1 MLKDVACMGMHSHL
15 MSLELLEAD
24 WSKRGKVRAVSTA
37 RAGGVGG
44 GELDLGRTGAS
55 GRLAQNRARLLDAI
69 GKTRVQWLNQVHGM
83 RVHYAARVGATVEA
97 DAVWT
102 DVPGV
107 AVAITTADC
116 IPVVVADVASSVVAA
131 IHCGWRGAVGG
142 IIEDTLREL
151 PVDAND
157 LRAWLGPGICGRCYE
172 VGGDVYEMAAV
183 WPDGINTF
191 SPTEVAGKWLFDL
204 PAYVAGRLRA
214 AGVADVCR
222 SNACSF
228 HERRFFSH
236 RRDGETGRM
245 ATVAWIDRP

>member
-1 MLKDVACMGMHSHL
+1 
-15 MSLELLEAD
+15 MSLELLDAD
-24 WSKRGKVRAVSTA
+24 WSEPGKVRAVSTT
-37 RAGGVGG
+37 REGGVGG
-44 GELDLGRTGAS
+44 GELNLGRGDEPE
-55 GRLAQNRARLLDAI
+55 RLAQNRARLLAAI
-69 GKTRVQWLNQVHGM
+69 GQRRAQWLNQVHGTGI
-83 RVHYAARVGATVEA
+83 HYARSVGAAVEA

-107 AVAITTADC
+107 AIAVTTADC
-116 IPVVVADVASSVVAA
+116 IPVVVADSANSVVAV

-142 IIEDTLREL
+142 IVEASLREL
-151 PVDAND
+151 PADATD

-172 VGGDVYEMAAV
+172 VGDDVYEMAAV
-183 WPDGINTF
+183 WPNGISTF
-191 SPTEVAGKWLFDL
+191 SATDVAGKWLFDL

-214 AGVADVCR
+214 AGVPDVYR

-245 ATVAWIDRP
+245 ATVAWIDRQ

>member
-1 MLKDVACMGMHSHL
+1 MGMPSHM

-24 WSKRGKVRAVSTA
+24 WSERGNVRAVSTT
-37 RAGGVGG
+37 RKGGVGG
-44 GELDLGRTGAS
+44 GELDLGRADAT
-55 GRLAQNRARLLDAI
+55 GRLAQNRACLFASI
-69 GKTRVQWLNQVHGM
+69 GQHRVQWLNQVHGT

-97 DAVWT
+97 DAVWS
-102 DVPGV
+102 DVPR
-107 AVAITTADC
+107 VAIAVTTADC

-142 IIEDTLREL
+142 VIEATLREL

-183 WPDGINTF
+183 RPDGINTF

-214 AGVADVCR
+214 AGVSDVYR

-228 HERRFFSH
+228 HEHRFFSY

-245 ATVAWIDRP
+245 ATVAWIDRR

>member
-1 MLKDVACMGMHSHL
+1 MLKDVARMGMHRHT

-24 WSKRGKVRAVSTA
+24 WSEPGKVRALSTT

-44 GELDLGRTGAS
+44 GELDLGRANAS
-55 GRLAQNRARLLDAI
+55 GCLVQNRARLLAAI
-69 GKTRVQWLNQVHGM
+69 GQTRVQWLNQVHGT
-83 RVHYAARVGATVEA
+83 RVHYAARVGAVVEA

-107 AVAITTADC
+107 AIAVTTADC
-116 IPVVVADVASSVVAA
+116 IPVVVADSASSVVAV
-131 IHCGWRGAVGG
+131 IHCGWRGAVDGV
-142 IIEDTLREL
+142 IEALMREISA
-151 PVDAND
+151 DAND
-157 LRAWLGPGICGRCYE
+157 LRAWLGPGICARCYE
-172 VGGDVYEMAAV
+172 VGDDVYEMAAA

-214 AGVADVCR
+214 TGVPDVYR

-245 ATVAWIDRP
+245 ATVAWIDHQ

>member
-1 MLKDVACMGMHSHL
+1 MLKDVACMGMHGHT

-24 WSKRGKVRAVSTA
+24 WSEPGKVRAVSTT

-44 GELDLGRTGAS
+44 GEMNLGRANAS
-55 GRLAQNRARLLDAI
+55 GCLVQNRARLLAAI
-69 GKTRVQWLNQVHGM
+69 GQTSVQWLSQVHGT
-83 RVHYAARVGATVEA
+83 RVHYAARVGAVVEA

-107 AVAITTADC
+107 AVAVTTADC
-116 IPVVVADVASSVVAA
+116 IPVVVADSASSVVAV
-131 IHCGWRGAVGG
+131 IHCGWRGAVDGV
-142 IIEDTLREL
+142 IEALMREL
-151 PVDAND
+151 PVDANN

-172 VGGDVYEMAAV
+172 VGDDVYEMAAA
-183 WPDGINTF
+183 WSDGINTF
-191 SPTEVAGKWLFDL
+191 SSTEVGGKWLFDL

-214 AGVADVCR
+214 AGVPDVYR

-245 ATVAWIDRP
+245 ATVAWIDHQ

>member
-1 MLKDVACMGMHSHL
+1 MKDVACMGVHSHT

-24 WSKRGKVRAVSTA
+24 WSEPGKVRAVSTT

-44 GELDLGRTGAS
+44 GEMNLGRANAS
-55 GRLAQNRARLLDAI
+55 GCLVQNRARLLAAI
-69 GKTRVQWLNQVHGM
+69 GQTRVQWLNQVHGT
-83 RVHYAARVGATVEA
+83 RVHYAARADTAVEA

-107 AVAITTADC
+107 AVAVTTADC
-116 IPVVVADVASSVVAA
+116 IPVIVADVASSVVGVM
-131 IHCGWRGAVGG
+131 HCGWRGAVGG
-142 IIEDTLREL
+142 VIEATLREI
-151 PVDAND
+151 PVDANN

-172 VGGDVYEMAAV
+172 VGDDVYEMAAA
-183 WPDGINTF
+183 WPDGISTF

-204 PAYVAGRLRA
+204 PAYVEGRLRA
-214 AGVADVCR
+214 AGVTDVYR

-245 ATVAWIDRP
+245 ATVAWIDHQ

>member
-1 MLKDVACMGMHSHL
+1 MKDVARMGVHRHL

-24 WSKRGKVRAVSTA
+24 WSEPGKVRALSTT

-44 GELDLGRTGAS
+44 GELDLGRANAS
-55 GRLAQNRARLLDAI
+55 GCLAQNRARLLAAI
-69 GKTRVQWLNQVHGM
+69 GQTRVQWLNQVHGT
-83 RVHYAARVGATVEA
+83 RVHYAARVGAVVEA

-107 AVAITTADC
+107 AVAVTTADC
-116 IPVVVADVASSVVAA
+116 IPVVVADGASSVVGVM
-131 IHCGWRGAVGG
+131 HCGWRSAVGG
-142 IIEDTLREL
+142 VIEATLREL
-151 PVDAND
+151 PVDANN

-172 VGGDVYEMAAV
+172 VGGDVYEMAAA

-214 AGVADVCR
+214 TGVPDVCR

-228 HERRFFSH
+228 HERRFFSY

-245 ATVAWIDRP
+245 ATVAWIDHQ